1 MSRWHIMAS
10 VLPMVARPPPARDGP
25 FHVFRGTQL
34 EEMTEGWKDL
44 VGRGG
49 FGEVFTGRL
58 PVEYGE
64 GKVAVKRSRQQNNG
78 NKLRA
83 DSE

>member
-1 MSRWHIMAS
+1 M
-10 VLPMVARPPPARDGP
+10 
-25 FHVFRGTQL
+25 
-34 EEMTEGWKDL
+34 

-49 FGEVFTGRL
+49 FGQVFKGRL

-64 GKVAVKRSRQQNNG
+64 GKVAVKRSRQQNDG
-78 NKLRA
+78 NKLPA

>member
-1 MSRWHIMAS
+1 MAS
-10 VLPMVARPPPARDGP
+10 VLPIVARQPPARDGP
-25 FHVFRGTQL
+25 FHVFRGHQL

-49 FGEVFTGRL
+49 FGEVFKGRL
-58 PVEYGE
+58 PVACGE
-64 GKVAVKRSRQQNNG
+64 GKVAVKRSQQQNDG
-78 NKLRA
+78 NKLHG